1 MSVGRTGGLADRRTE
16 IGNLDGW
23 ITRGDRRWKIGTGQ
37 ETSNQNRLREPS
49 PCRIAKTIITGSSNK
64 NMNLIFCYI
73 NATSGPRRSPAPT
86 CVEFIMCGPTDLWSV
101 VRRVTTLECR
111 FFCSGEKK
119 CADSSTEDR
128 ERERDFHPVFAPI
141 PILSYYN
148 YQLKCVC

>member
-1 MSVGRTGGLADRRTE
+1 MTDREIPKGEIGAEREREWEAPKSLPFLSLSGKDRRLMSVGRTGGPTAE

-86 CVEFIMCGPTDLWSV
+86 CVEFIMCGPTGRPTCGPW
-101 VRRVTTLECR
+101 C
-111 FFCSGEKK
+111 G
-119 CADSSTEDR
+119 A
-128 ERERDFHPVFAPI
+128 
-141 PILSYYN
+141 
-148 YQLKCVC
+148 